1 MRDDDKVNFRS
12 IFFFFNKVFN
22 PSKSKKNQ
30 HFFFFFFPRKD
41 QFLFW
46 ELVKHGIGDHL
57 GIV

>member
-12 IFFFFNKVFN
+12 IFFFFFNKVFN

-30 HFFFFFFPRKD
+30 HFFFFFFFPRKD

-46 ELVKHGIGDHL
+46 ELVKHGID
-57 GIV
+57 